1 MKKLNAFLGLNDIE
15 KFSSN
20 DTKDLI
26 KLTILFFFSS
36 LYSLFY
42 TYDYYKSY
50 LNHPSDISL
59 MQNAKGVFIITLG
72 LGYTFIYFF
81 INIFISRRA
90 NKPIK
95 KKG

>member
-1 MKKLNAFLGLNDIE
+1 MKKLNIFFGLNDIE

-36 LYSLFY
+36 LYSLYY
-42 TYDYYKSY
+42 TYDYYKDY

-59 MQNAKGVFIITLG
+59 IQNAKGVFIITLG
-72 LGYTFIYFF
+72 IGYTFIYFF
-81 INIFISRRA
+81 INIFLSRRE
-90 NKPIK
+90 NKTVK
-95 KKG
+95 KRG